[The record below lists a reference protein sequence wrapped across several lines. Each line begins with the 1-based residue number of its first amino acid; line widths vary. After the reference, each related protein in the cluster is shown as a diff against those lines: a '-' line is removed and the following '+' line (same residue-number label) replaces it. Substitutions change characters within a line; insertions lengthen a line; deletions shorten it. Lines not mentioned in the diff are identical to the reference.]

1 MGDQR
6 DTSTMIGRFSGACY
20 MLTISNSEANQVC
33 GPAFYTTEP
42 LDPGI
47 FDDHGPAGQ
56 VIAAEHPMHDVYI
69 TPAEQ
74 NETSEDDDKP
84 QPVHLLAWDLLVG
97 VLFFASGKPPVP
109 CR

>member
-1 MGDQR
+1 MAHPR
-6 DTSTMIGRFSGACY
+6 DTSTTIGRFSRACY
-20 MLTISNSEANQVC
+20 MVTLPQRETDPVC

-42 LDPGI
+42 LDPEI
-47 FDDHGPAGQ
+47 FDDRGPAGQ
-56 VIAAEHPMHDVYI
+56 IVAAESPMHDVYI